1 MYGETLL
8 HRAVA
13 HQDVDLVRNII
24 KAGGNVNAKDYA
36 GKLRERG
43 GGRERGR
50 GRERGKGRDWGRR
63 REAER
68 EGGGE

>member
-24 KAGGNVNAKDYA
+24 KAGGNINAQDFA
-36 GKLRERG
+36 GKLLLY
-43 GGRERGR
+43 
-50 GRERGKGRDWGRR
+50 
-63 REAER
+63 
-68 EGGGE
+68 